1 MGDHCLH
8 IPLWDN
14 NNNISDSYNKND
26 FVVSSLSIDS
36 WLHFVHLASW
46 RDKRKK
52 EKKQKRLI
60 NWLIEIKYYINQ

>member
-14 NNNISDSYNKND
+14 NNSICDNNNNND

-36 WLHFVHLASW
+36 WLYFVHFASW
-46 RDKRKK
+46 RDKRQK

-60 NWLIEIKYYINQ
+60 DWLIDWLT